1 MMKRPWKNTNRPPP
15 LSANYAVNFLYA
27 PFGKDGATE
36 FIGEIV
42 INVFLELFAVFM
54 LSFWSPPQSPISIGL
69 YISLVIFVASQLQY
83 GDRLPRYLTPGAA
96 VTALLEGR
104 ISWFFSILYLA
115 VGFLAATL
123 VGVLLYATGASSVG
137 LPDNIGL
144 GSIVMIQLCFT
155 SIIAFMRKRQRRTI
169 TEDAICSIIIALV
182 VAVFHHTWGIWAFSS
197 YIYYA
202 DFVKLILLKE
212 HYALNKIEFPAVRIL
227 IPGIIIMFLFLLMD
241 VFGHIVA
248 MILDVL
254 VFRVK
259 NKKDAKKKND

>member
-1 MMKRPWKNTNRPPP
+1 
-15 LSANYAVNFLYA
+15 
-27 PFGKDGATE
+27 
-36 FIGEIV
+36 
-42 INVFLELFAVFM
+42 
-54 LSFWSPPQSPISIGL
+54 
-69 YISLVIFVASQLQY
+69 
-83 GDRLPRYLTPGAA
+83 LTPGAA
-96 VTALLEGR
+96 VAAMLEGR
-104 ISWFFSILYLA
+104 ISWFFSLLYLA

-123 VGVLLYATGASSVG
+123 VGVLLYATMSDWGASVG

-155 SIIAFMRKRQRRTI
+155 SIIAFMRKRQRRTL

-182 VAVFHHTWGIWAFSS
+182 VAVFYHTWGIWAFSS

-212 HYALNKIEFPAVRIL
+212 HYALNKIEFPAVRII
-227 IPGIIIMFLFLLMD
+227 IPGIILMFLLVD

-248 MILDVL
+248 MNFDAL

-259 NKKDAKKKND
+259 NKKDAKKND